1 MLRGARRTY
10 PSMNVFIFGLG
21 RVIVAYGQC
30 RGSEWQSKL
39 RLQRMSSWSSI
50 PRAASSNPIRKLG
63 RYGPLKMCY
72 FCVMFSFRS
81 ELLWKSPNEVLFAWK
96 LFVLLG
102 SLQKPL
108 CRAQKRLTLTDGLC
122 NFLWPDQK
130 GGLQAG
136 NTGLDSILAEFFS
149 WFCRDRFLFEQAGL
163 FPSKQAGLE
172 EDFASY
178 TVQKKSFFRFLV
190 EIFIFSWS
198 WVRAVSWC
206 CEVPSQIAKNQL
218 FTFLMKKCFFLPITK
233 KAGRRAQYLYENKT
247 KKKKRE
253 GKTATT
259 SVPRHR
265 ATARTNFRHL
275 EIVGIGLF
283 YSVRFASLRT
293 IVRTRT

>member
-1 MLRGARRTY
+1 MLLLHSYPCEEKLMLRGARRTY

-39 RLQRMSSWSSI
+39 WLQQMSSWSSI

-81 ELLWKSPNEVLFAWK
+81 ELLWKSPNEMLFAWK

-149 WFCRDRFLFEQAGL
+149 WFCRDRFLFEQAGFFL
-163 FPSKQAGLE
+163 PSKQAL
-172 EDFASY
+172 
-178 TVQKKSFFRFLV
+178 KKILPLTQFRKIPFFVF
-190 EIFIFSWS
+190 
-198 WVRAVSWC
+198 
-206 CEVPSQIAKNQL
+206 
-218 FTFLMKKCFFLPITK
+218 
-233 KAGRRAQYLYENKT
+233 
-247 KKKKRE
+247 
-253 GKTATT
+253 
-259 SVPRHR
+259 
-265 ATARTNFRHL
+265 
-275 EIVGIGLF
+275 
-283 YSVRFASLRT
+283 
-293 IVRTRT
+293 

>member
-39 RLQRMSSWSSI
+39 RLQQMSSWSSI

-81 ELLWKSPNEVLFAWK
+81 ELLWKSPNEMLFAWK

-102 SLQKPL
+102 SLQKPHS
-108 CRAQKRLTLTDGLC
+108 RAQKRLTLTDGLC

-206 CEVPSQIAKNQL
+206 CEVPSQRSDTITSVGTIVPFSELLLTVIGRAHN
-218 FTFLMKKCFFLPITK
+218 PITQIDEIGSG
-233 KAGRRAQYLYENKT
+233 APHDVSGPVHHLHDVCGPVHHN
-247 KKKKRE
+247 
-253 GKTATT
+253 
-259 SVPRHR
+259 SVDRCAIIPQQH
-265 ATARTNFRHL
+265 HL
-275 EIVGIGLF
+275 LF
-283 YSVRFASLRT
+283 Q
-293 IVRTRT
+293 

>member
-1 MLRGARRTY
+1 
-10 PSMNVFIFGLG
+10 
-21 RVIVAYGQC
+21 
-30 RGSEWQSKL
+30 
-39 RLQRMSSWSSI
+39 MSSWSSI

-81 ELLWKSPNEVLFAWK
+81 ELLWKSPNEMLFAWK

-102 SLQKPL
+102 SLQKPHS
-108 CRAQKRLTLTDGLC
+108 RAQKRLTLTDGLS

-163 FPSKQAGLE
+163 FPSKRAGLE

-190 EIFIFSWS
+190 EIFIFFHEAGCALWVMLWS
-198 WVRAVSWC
+198 PVTNVVKSRHKVGMMWVDRCDVSGPMWVDRC
-206 CEVPSQIAKNQL
+206 
-218 FTFLMKKCFFLPITK
+218 
-233 KAGRRAQYLYENKT
+233 
-247 KKKKRE
+247 
-253 GKTATT
+253 ATYMMW
-259 SVPRHR
+259 VDRC
-265 ATARTNFRHL
+265 
-275 EIVGIGLF
+275 
-283 YSVRFASLRT
+283 T
-293 IVRTRT
+293 IIQWTVAP